1 MKVLHPAFA
10 FALGIAASTA
20 VPAMA
25 QAPAGFVYLAPEKVP
40 FKSPLGVGPQQAVI
54 FGDPS
59 KPGVYVTRVH
69 FPPGFHSNPHF
80 HSQDRHATVIK
91 GVWWNGT
98 GEELD
103 FNKARPVTA
112 GSYVLHPAGAVHWDG
127 AGDEETIVQIVGV
140 GPVETTPVGKPEPG
154 RDDHWPKPK

>member
-10 FALGIAASTA
+10 YALGIVASAA
-20 VPAMA
+20 VPATA
-25 QAPAGFVYLAPEKVP
+25 QAPVRFVYLAPEQVP

-59 KPGVYVTRVH
+59 KPGVYVIRVH

-154 RDDHWPKPK
+154 HDDHWPKPK

>member
-1 MKVLHPAFA
+1 MKVLHRTFA
-10 FALGIAASTA
+10 FALGIAASAA

-25 QAPAGFVYLAPEKVP
+25 QTPAGFVYLAPEQVP

-59 KPGVYVTRVH
+59 KPGLYVIRVH

-112 GSYVLHPAGAVHWDG
+112 GSYVLHPAGGIHWDG
-127 AGDEETIVQIVGV
+127 AGDEETIVQIVGI
-140 GPVETTPVGKPEPG
+140 GPVATTPVGKPDPG